1 ADRFDR
7 RNLII
12 TTQFAAGVVT
22 GVLTILSAL
31 GYATAPVVI
40 VCAGLLGISSAFAMP
55 AFRAMIPQLVS
66 PRNLGRAVNLD
77 SVAVN
82 LARAL
87 GPVGGAALVA
97 ALSPTWAFAINSISF
112 FALCICLAGVHPE
125 PQPPASGRVSFIDGL
140 RSVRAR
146 PELAAMLFI
155 VAACAVAADPA
166 TTLSPE
172 AAASFGGSD
181 TLAGLI
187 LGGFGAGAVLGAFVA
202 GGESRRHH
210 RKVAVLLSLVVLG
223 LVTFALSPWLAPAL
237 AGMVLAGFGYLAAQ
251 TRTSTMMYR
260 HVGAH
265 ERGRIMAIW

>member
-1 ADRFDR
+1 MSASVSDEELALAGAEEEGQPSPLAPLREPTYRRYFIGNVVSNLGSFCQAIAQSLLVYDLTGSSFLVGVVNFAQFIGVLVLAPWTGVAADRFDR

-125 PQPPASGRVSFIDGL
+125 PQPPASRRVSFIDGL

-166 TTLSPE
+166 TT
-172 AAASFGGSD
+172 
-181 TLAGLI
+181 
-187 LGGFGAGAVLGAFVA
+187 
-202 GGESRRHH
+202 
-210 RKVAVLLSLVVLG
+210 
-223 LVTFALSPWLAPAL
+223 
-237 AGMVLAGFGYLAAQ
+237 
-251 TRTSTMMYR
+251 
-260 HVGAH
+260 
-265 ERGRIMAIW
+265 